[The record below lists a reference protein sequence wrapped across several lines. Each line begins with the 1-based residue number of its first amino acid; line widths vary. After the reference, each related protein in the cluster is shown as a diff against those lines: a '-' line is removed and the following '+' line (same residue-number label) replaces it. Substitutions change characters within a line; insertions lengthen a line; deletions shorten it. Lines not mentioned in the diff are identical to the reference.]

1 MKVYLRIL
9 SYSKKYP
16 LEIFSYLIFVILMVL
31 FSGLSLT
38 LLDPVLSL
46 LFSNNMEVP
55 TVSQLSEP
63 EISVSFFK
71 EWIYYQVAQ
80 KLVLEGKEQALL
92 MFIFIIV
99 GMNILGNVFRYLAN
113 FFEAKV
119 KTRSVEQLRKELFNS
134 LTQKPVSYIE
144 NNRKGD
150 IINRLTNDVSEVERS
165 IINTMQAIF
174 KDPFYI
180 GFFLFLMIQY
190 SLSLTGFIF
199 LVLPITAIF
208 ISTIG
213 KSLKRKAKKSQEV
226 FSNMLSVVEETISG
240 IRIIKAFN
248 AEKYTKDVFE
258 KENRKYSSLNRKQLY
273 RRNMASP
280 FSESMGV
287 VAVGFILW
295 YGGALV
301 FKGELEAS
309 GFIIYIFLFTRILQP
324 AKSFSQAFSN
334 IYKGIASAERI
345 FGLMDAKVTI
355 KDKPNAIKAKPF
367 SKSIELKNVS
377 FSYTDEPVLKNLS
390 YTIEKGKF
398 YALVG
403 PSGCGKSTTAELFL
417 RFYDPTEGVVLFD
430 GIDIKD
436 IEVKSIRDQVAIVT
450 QEPILFNDSIYNN
463 ISFGLPNITKD
474 KVIEAAKAA
483 NAHEF
488 IMETANGYDTEIGDR
503 GALLSGGQRQRISIA
518 RALLKDPA
526 ILLLDEATSAL
537 DTESERIVQ
546 DALQALMKDRTSLV
560 IAHRLST
567 IQNADCILVM
577 NKGEVVEQ
585 GTHKELIARDGLYKK
600 LTQMQQLDA

>member
-1 MKVYLRIL
+1 MYLRIL

-600 LTQMQQLDA
+600 LTQMQQLDS

>member
-377 FSYTDEPVLKNLS
+377 FTYTDEPVLKNLS